1 MGGRFANGKGRWPVG
16 AMPETQVWLLR
27 HGASTFNA
35 QHRCQGCNDEPELTP
50 LGREG
55 ACLSG
60 ERLSSEGIETVISSP
75 LRRALATGPQNIKTD
90 ERAARKKKRRTEAP
104 LSEGPDTAGE
114 ETPLATKTR
123 TSPHQ

>member
-75 LRRALATGPQNIKTD
+75 LRRGPATSHEVSKTMAGPRLKINFPTP
-90 ERAARKKKRRTEAP
+90 ARLPTTPAP
-104 LSEGPDTAGE
+104 G
-114 ETPLATKTR
+114 
-123 TSPHQ
+123 

>member
-16 AMPETQVWLLR
+16 AMSETQVWLLR

-35 QHRCQGCNDEPELTP
+35 QHRCQGCCDEPELTP

-60 ERLSSEGIETVISSP
+60 ERLSSEGIEAVISSP
-75 LRRALATGPQNIKTD
+75 LRRA
-90 ERAARKKKRRTEAP
+90 
-104 LSEGPDTAGE
+104 SDTAEHLLKTIGAQGCNIRF
-114 ETPLATKTR
+114 ETDARLR
-123 TSPHQ
+123 EIE